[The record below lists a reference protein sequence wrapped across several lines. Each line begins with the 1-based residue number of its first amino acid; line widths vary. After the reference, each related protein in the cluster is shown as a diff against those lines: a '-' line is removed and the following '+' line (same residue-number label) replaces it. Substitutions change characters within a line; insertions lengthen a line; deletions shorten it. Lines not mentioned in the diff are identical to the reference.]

1 MPDKVETEL
10 WATLLLPRRSSKFKY
25 IDNIKWQ
32 GPDERG
38 APGNTI
44 LFYSLP
50 TWLAL
55 AEPWHCNLVPNKI
68 FLEWFTLRHLFT
80 TAMLRTTTPTPTWRD
95 YSKTMLKFHKFY
107 VQTFAHL
114 WSRGKN
120 QRLHHII
127 NLRHC
132 VGLNYHREW
141 QTTQPKT
148 SLPDP
153 LPHASHLHLIFHPT
167 EISSCFSLSQT
178 WHF

>member
-1 MPDKVETEL
+1 
-10 WATLLLPRRSSKFKY
+10 
-25 IDNIKWQ
+25 
-32 GPDERG
+32 
-38 APGNTI
+38 
-44 LFYSLP
+44 
-50 TWLAL
+50 
-55 AEPWHCNLVPNKI
+55 
-68 FLEWFTLRHLFT
+68 
-80 TAMLRTTTPTPTWRD
+80 MLRTTTPTSTWRD
-95 YSKTMLKFHKFY
+95 YSKTMLKFYKFY

-178 WHF
+178 WQGGISLDYIYSLPFLIANWGNSQLRSTLSNTCLKALRSSKHKHSESSHFF